1 MDQSRSK
8 RPRNQIV
15 LSLIINFEGYMSTG
29 NFYLDCIIRLAF
41 SFVCGF
47 ALGLERK
54 TRQHTVGM
62 RTLILISTS
71 CTLMAVLSV
80 YMTQNSGTSGGDP
93 TRIAAG
99 VVTGIGFLGG
109 GAILRQGMNIRGLT
123 SAAVIWT
130 AASLGLAA
138 GAGLFIPAA
147 VVLVAAILTLIM
159 LEKVEGKYFP
169 AEKTKTI
176 RLEYRDSA
184 IDTERARQIILQ
196 SGFVIRDVNMSRSIE
211 KDTTT
216 IEYSVKAPAEAD
228 SISLCRSLE
237 QTGTLTS
244 FTLTD

>member
-123 SAAVIWT
+123 SAAIIFT
-130 AASLGLAA
+130 AAAIGLCC
-138 GAGLFIPAA
+138 GAGLYIPSFIT
-147 VVLVAAILTLIM
+147 LAISLIS
-159 LEKVEGKYFP
+159 LFILQKFEHRFFP
-169 AEKTKTI
+169 AEK
-176 RLEYRDSA
+176 
-184 IDTERARQIILQ
+184 
-196 SGFVIRDVNMSRSIE
+196 
-211 KDTTT
+211 
-216 IEYSVKAPAEAD
+216 
-228 SISLCRSLE
+228 
-237 QTGTLTS
+237 
-244 FTLTD
+244 